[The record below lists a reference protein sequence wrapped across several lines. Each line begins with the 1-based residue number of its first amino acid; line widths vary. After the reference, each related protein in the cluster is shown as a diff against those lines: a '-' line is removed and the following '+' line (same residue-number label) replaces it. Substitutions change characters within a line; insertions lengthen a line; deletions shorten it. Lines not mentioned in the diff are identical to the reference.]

1 VDALASPGHASALT
15 WTAHPDVWLLVIVLV
30 AGYFGAIRFLSQ
42 GRVPIDEEP
51 ATQTQKLFFLSG
63 VVMLWIGADWP
74 LHDVSEDFLFS
85 AHMVQ
90 HTLFSL
96 VAPPLLL
103 LGMPA
108 WMLRRLLATLK
119 LERAFRLLTRPLVA
133 LLLFNVVIVVTHMP
147 TVVDTAVGSELA
159 HFFVHTV
166 LFSSSVLMWWPV
178 VDPLP
183 ELRRL
188 SEPGKMLYLFL
199 QSIVPTVPA
208 SFLTF
213 SDGILYESYAAF
225 PRLWGIDVVTD
236 QRMAGL
242 LMKIGGGLLLWLAI
256 AILFFRWNAN
266 EERQEE
272 VEEVTWDDFERELQA
287 WDLRK

>member
-1 VDALASPGHASALT
+1 VDAPASLEHAALT
-15 WTAHPDVWLLVIVLV
+15 WTAHPDVWLLIIVLV
-30 AGYFGAIRFLSQ
+30 AGYFGAIRYLAQ
-42 GRVPIDEEP
+42 GRAPADEEP
-51 ATQTQKLFFLSG
+51 AMQTQKLFYLSG

-74 LHDVSEDFLFS
+74 LHELSEDFLFS

-108 WMLRRLLATLK
+108 WMVRTLLSSLK
-119 LERAFRLLTRPLVA
+119 LERVTRVLTKPLIA
-133 LLLFNVVIVVTHMP
+133 LLLFNFVIVVTHMP
-147 TVVDTAVGSELA
+147 TVVDAAVRSEVV
-159 HFFVHTV
+159 HFFVHMV
-166 LFSSSVLMWWPV
+166 LFLSSVLMWWPV
-178 VDPLP
+178 IDPLP
-183 ELRRL
+183 ETKRL

-213 SDGILYESYAAF
+213 SNGVLYESYAGF
-225 PRLWGIDVVTD
+225 PRLWGIDVITD
-236 QRMAGL
+236 QRIAGL

-256 AILFFRWNAN
+256 AIIFFRWNAN
-266 EERQEE
+266 EEREKAEE
-272 VEEVTWDDFERELQA
+272 VSWDDFERELQA
-287 WDLRK
+287 WDMRK

>member
-1 VDALASPGHASALT
+1 VDSLASLGHAGLT
-15 WTAHPDVWLLVIVLV
+15 WTAHPDVWLLIIVLV
-30 AGYFGAIRFLSQ
+30 AGYFGAIRYLAR
-42 GRVPIDEEP
+42 GRAPADEEP
-51 ATQTQKLFFLSG
+51 ATQTQKLFYLSG

-74 LHDVSEDFLFS
+74 LHELSEDFLFS

-96 VAPPLLL
+96 AAPPLLL
-103 LGMPA
+103 LGMPP
-108 WMLRRLLATLK
+108 WMLRTLLSSLK
-119 LERAFRLLTRPLVA
+119 LERVTRVLTKPLIA
-133 LLLFNVVIVVTHMP
+133 LLLFNFVIIVTHIP
-147 TVVDTAVGSELA
+147 TVVDTAVGSELV
-159 HFFVHTV
+159 HFAVHTV
-166 LFSSSVLMWWPV
+166 LFLSSVLMWWPV

-183 ELRRL
+183 ETKRL
-188 SEPGKMLYLFL
+188 SEPAKMLYLFL

-213 SDGILYESYAAF
+213 SEGVLYESYAGV
-225 PRLWGIDVVTD
+225 PRLWGIDVITD

-256 AILFFRWNAN
+256 AIIFFRWNAN
-266 EERQEE
+266 EEREKAEE
-272 VEEVTWDDFERELQA
+272 VSWDDFERELQA

>member
-1 VDALASPGHASALT
+1 VDTSASLGHGALT

-30 AGYFGAIRFLSQ
+30 AGYFGALRFLSQ
-42 GRVPIDEEP
+42 GRAPVGEEP
-51 ATQTQKLFFLSG
+51 ASQTQKLFYLSG
-63 VVMLWIGADWP
+63 VVVLWIGADWP
-74 LHDVSEDFLFS
+74 IHDLSEDFLFS

-103 LGMPA
+103 LGMPP
-108 WMLRRLLATLK
+108 WLLRTLLASLK
-119 LERAFRLLTRPLVA
+119 LERVFRALTRPLIA
-133 LLLFNVVIVVTHMP
+133 LLLFNLVIVVTHIP
-147 TVVDTAVGSELA
+147 AVVDAAVGSEPL
-159 HFFVHTV
+159 HFLVHTV
-166 LFSSSVLMWWPV
+166 LFSSALLMWWPV
-178 VDPLP
+178 IDPLP
-183 ELRRL
+183 EMKRL
-188 SEPGKMLYLFL
+188 SEPAKMLYLFL

-213 SDGILYESYAAF
+213 SDGILYESYAGF
-225 PRLWGIDVVTD
+225 PRLWGIDVVMD

-266 EERQEE
+266 EEREEE

>member
-1 VDALASPGHASALT
+1 MDVAASPGHATTLT
-15 WTAHPDVWLLVIVLV
+15 WTAHPDVWLLVIVLA
-30 AGYFGAIRFLSQ
+30 AGYFGALRYLSQ
-42 GRVPIDEEP
+42 GRVPPDEEP

-74 LHDVSEDFLFS
+74 LHDLSDDFLFS

-90 HTLFSL
+90 HTIFSL

-108 WMLRRLLATLK
+108 WLLRTLLASLK
-119 LERAFRLLTRPLVA
+119 LEGIVRVLTRPLIA
-133 LLLFNVVIVVTHMP
+133 LLLFNAVIVVAHMP
-147 TVVDTAVGSELA
+147 SVVDRAVGSELV
-159 HFFVHTV
+159 HGLVHTV

-178 VDPLP
+178 IDPLP
-183 ELRRL
+183 ELKHL
-188 SEPGKMLYLFL
+188 SEPAKMLYLFL
-199 QSIVPTVPA
+199 QSFVPTVPA

-213 SDGILYESYAAF
+213 SDGVLYESYAGF

-236 QRMAGL
+236 QRLAGL
-242 LMKIGGGLLLWLAI
+242 FMKIGGGLLLWLAI

-266 EERQEE
+266 EEREDAEE
-272 VEEVTWDDFERELQA
+272 IPWEDFERELQA

>member
-15 WTAHPDVWLLVIVLV
+15 WGPHPDVWLLVIVLV

-51 ATQTQKLFFLSG
+51 ATQTQKLFYLSG

-74 LHDVSEDFLFS
+74 LHELSEDFLFS

-108 WMLRRLLATLK
+108 WMLRRILATLK
-119 LERAFRLLTRPLVA
+119 LERAFRLLTRPLIA

-147 TVVDTAVGSELA
+147 TVVDAAVGSEPL
-159 HFFVHTV
+159 HFLVHTV

-183 ELRRL
+183 ELKRL
-188 SEPGKMLYLFL
+188 SEPAKMLYLFL

-213 SDGILYESYAAF
+213 SEGVLYESYAGF